1 MEDSNMEGSKPRRP
15 LYALLLTFGAIGLGH
30 IYCGR
35 LVKGLV
41 LFFITFLFTPVI
53 VFSAKYVSSIFIL
66 ILLLASILITFLV
79 FLYALIDSWVL
90 AKRIGDRFNIRAY
103 NKWYIYLLFILVSFS
118 LPISEE
124 TVIRDHFLQ
133 AFKTPAGSMLPSILV
148 NDHILL
154 NKSIYLRQSPQ
165 IGDIVIFI
173 YPNDRSKD
181 FIKRIVALPGDRVE
195 IRDNVLYVN
204 DIALNYQE
212 IDPQNL
218 SEIKGQVKG
227 KVFREINGDVSYKI
241 MLINAPPQNYPRTTV
256 PDGHCF
262 VLGDNR
268 NNSLDSRYF
277 GPVPLADVKGRVD
290 YIYLPAESWS
300 RFGRY
305 RD

>member
-1 MEDSNMEGSKPRRP
+1 
-15 LYALLLTFGAIGLGH
+15 LYAFLLTLGATGLGH
-30 IYCGR
+30 IYCGK
-35 LVKGLV
+35 LEKGLV
-41 LFFITFLFTPVI
+41 LFFISFLFIPVI
-53 VFSAKYVSSIFIL
+53 VLSVQNISSTFTL
-66 ILLLASILITFLV
+66 NLLLTSILITFLV

-90 AKRIGDRFNIRAY
+90 AKKMGDEFRLRSY

-118 LPISEE
+118 LPIGRENI
-124 TVIRDHFLQ
+124 IRDNFLQ

-148 NDHILL
+148 KDHILL
-154 NKSIYLRQSPQ
+154 NKSIYLRQTPQ

-181 FIKRIVALPGDRVE
+181 FMKRIVALPGDCVE
-195 IRDNVLYVN
+195 MKNNILYIN
-204 DIALNYQE
+204 DIALNYLE
-212 IDPQNL
+212 IDPQDL
-218 SEIKGQVKG
+218 SEIKGQITGQVLK
-227 KVFREINGDVSYKI
+227 ETNGEVSYKI
-241 MLINAPPQNYPRTTV
+241 MLIDAPPQNYPRTIV

-268 NNSLDSRYF
+268 NYSLDSRHY

-290 YIYLPAESWS
+290 YIYFPAESWS

>member
-1 MEDSNMEGSKPRRP
+1 MENSNMEGGKPRRP
-15 LYALLLTFGAIGLGH
+15 LYALLLTFGATGLGH

-35 LVKGLV
+35 LEKGLV
-41 LFFITFLFTPVI
+41 LFFISFLFTSVT
-53 VFSAKYVSSIFIL
+53 VFSVKNVSSTFTL
-66 ILLLASILITFLV
+66 YLLLASIFITFLV
-79 FLYALIDSWVL
+79 FLYALIDSWLL
-90 AKRIGDRFNIRAY
+90 AKRMGDRFRIKRY

-118 LPISEE
+118 HPINREM
-124 TVIRDHFLQ
+124 VIRDHFLQ

-154 NKSIYLRQSPQ
+154 NKSIYLRQTPQ
-165 IGDIVIFI
+165 RGDIVIFI

-181 FIKRIVALPGDRVE
+181 FIKRIVALPGDSVE
-195 IRDNVLYVN
+195 IKDNVLYVN
-204 DIALNYQE
+204 DIALNYLE
-212 IDPQNL
+212 IDTQDL
-218 SEIKGQVKG
+218 AEIKGQLTG
-227 KVFREINGDVSYKI
+227 QVFKETNGEVSYKI
-241 MLINAPPQNYPRTTV
+241 MLIDAPPQNYPRTIV

-268 NNSLDSRYF
+268 NNSLDSRHF
-277 GPVPLADVKGRVD
+277 GPVPLVDVKGRVD

>member
-1 MEDSNMEGSKPRRP
+1 MEDSNMEGSRPRRP
-15 LYALLLTFGAIGLGH
+15 LYALLLTFGATGLGH

-53 VFSAKYVSSIFIL
+53 VFSAKYVSSIFTL

-79 FLYALIDSWVL
+79 FLYALIDSCLL
-90 AKRIGDRFNIRAY
+90 AKRIGERFKIMAY

-118 LPISEE
+118 HPISREI
-124 TVIRDHFLQ
+124 VIRDHFLQ

-154 NKSIYLRQSPQ
+154 NKSIYLRQTPQ

-181 FIKRIVALPGDRVE
+181 FIKRIVALPGDSVE
-195 IRDNVLYVN
+195 MKNSVLYIN
-204 DIALNYQE
+204 DIALNYPE
-212 IDPQNL
+212 IDPQDL

-227 KVFREINGDVSYKI
+227 KVFRETNGGVSYKI
-241 MLINAPPQNYPRTTV
+241 MLIDAPPQNYPRTIV

-268 NNSLDSRYF
+268 NNSLDSRHF
-277 GPVPLADVKGRVD
+277 GPVPLTDVKGRVD
-290 YIYLPAESWS
+290 YIYFPAESWS